1 MDSDSSFKAE
11 SILLFQIIPLS
22 IYYGTE
28 IRPPPPL
35 SLSFTVLLFLLQM

>member
-11 SILLFQIIPLS
+11 SILLFHIIPLS
-22 IYYGTE
+22 IYYGRE
-28 IRPPPPL
+28 IRPPPP